1 MMRAPRPAL
10 LSVTAWLL
18 VAAAA
23 TAAEGQS
30 AARPDVAM
38 RAAASAD
45 TGRAAAAAPAA
56 NARRRTLGLADYGR
70 WSRITSSA
78 LSSDG
83 RWLAYTTTPND
94 GDPTVVVRRL
104 DDTLTYRLTVA
115 GSPEFADDARWLATL
130 VQPTEKEAERL
141 RKARKPV
148 PRTAVLLDLQTGRR
162 DSIANAQSI
171 DFAEGGRW
179 VAVRRARTDTT
190 SKATGADVVLR
201 DLRSGATRHLGA
213 VGQLAFNEPPG
224 GDATMLAYTVDANDQ
239 AGNGVYLLELA
250 SGRVTPLLT
259 GAETFD
265 ALAWDESGTRLA
277 ALHGDAPA
285 RMKHRANALAVFSAL
300 NTPAVARVDLP
311 ASAAPAAMVLSENAV
326 PRWSDDGQRV
336 FVGLRAQEV
345 DPAKSDDPVA
355 NVDVWHWKDADV
367 QSVQMVRAN
376 QDRRFTYAAVVDVAS
391 RRLIRLATDSMRTVA
406 YAPDGVFAVGRD
418 DAPYRGGVQWG
429 GGRADYH
436 AVDTRTGARSLIVR
450 GVSRTMGTSP
460 DGRWFLY
467 LKDGKV
473 VAHDLRTRASVNLS
487 DVAGLDFVDAEDDH
501 PYERPIYGVAG
512 WSRDGKSVLLNHRF
526 DLIQVPLQGGKAVNL
541 TRGAGDSAQIRF
553 RLVRLDRPARGGGGG
568 GGGGG
573 GFGAAAAD
581 DEGIDLAQPLVLSAY
596 GEWTKKSGYWVREPD
611 GRLRPL
617 VYDDHN
623 YGALARAEN
632 AARVAFTRQTFEEF
646 PDVWTAA
653 DVGRIASATKTT
665 DANPQLAEYAWG
677 RRVLVDFTNGKGQ
690 RLQGTLTLP
699 AGYEAGKKYPMIV
712 YFYERVSQQ
721 HHQFSQPVYDDRPHF
736 STFAS
741 DGYLVFMP
749 DIVYEEGRPGSSA
762 VDAVTSGVRKV
773 IELGYADPARI
784 GIQGHSWGGYQG
796 SFIITQTD
804 MFRAAVIGA
813 PPANL
818 SSMYG
823 QLYKNTGTVNN
834 GIFEIGQVRM
844 GADSTPWTAHELYES
859 QSPVHQIR
867 NVKTPFLILH
877 GTDDG
882 AVDWLQGVELYNA
895 ARRFGKNVILL
906 SYPGENHHLARKE
919 NTKDFQVRMKQYFDH
934 WLKDAPAPSWMTEG
948 VPHLQKGVTPAAM
961 PTPPSTPPV
970 VPTP

>member
-1 MMRAPRPAL
+1 MRAPHPARPSLA
-10 LSVTAWLL
+10 ALL
-18 VAAAA
+18 VAAT
-23 TAAEGQS
+23 TAVAQGQPAPPTV
-30 AARPDVAM
+30 AARG
-38 RAAASAD
+38 AAAD
-45 TGRAAAAAPAA
+45 TGRPAPAAAPGAA
-56 NARRRTLGLADYGR
+56 ARRALALADYGR
-70 WSRITSSA
+70 WSRITGSA
-78 LSSDG
+78 LSNDG
-83 RWLAYTTTPND
+83 RWLAWTTTPND
-94 GDPTVVVRRL
+94 GDPVVHVRRL
-104 DDTLTYRLTVA
+104 DDTLTYRLSVGA
-115 GSPEFADDARWLATL
+115 SPEFADDGRWLAAL

-148 PRTAVLLDLQTGRR
+148 PRTAVLLDLASGRQ

-171 DFAEGGRW
+171 AFAEGGRW
-179 VAVRRARTDTT
+179 VAVRRARTDTA
-190 SKATGADVVLR
+190 SQATGADVVLR
-201 DLRSGATRHLGA
+201 DLRTGATRHLGA
-213 VGQLAFNEPPG
+213 VGQLAFNAPRG
-224 GDATMLAYTVDANDQ
+224 GDATLLAYTVDAADQ

-250 SGRVTPLLT
+250 SGRVTPLAT
-259 GAETFD
+259 GAERFD
-265 ALAWDESGTRLA
+265 GLAWDESGGRLA

-285 RMKHRANALAVFSAL
+285 KLKHRANALVAFTGL
-300 NTPAVARVDLP
+300 GTPTVARADLAAAAVP
-311 ASAAPAAMVLSENAV
+311 AGMVLSENAA

-336 FVGLRAQEV
+336 FVGLRAQEP
-345 DPAKSDDPVA
+345 DPARSDEPVA

-376 QDRRFTYAAVVDVAS
+376 QDRRFTYAAAFS
-391 RRLIRLATDSMRTVA
+391 LPGRRLVRLATDSMRTVA

-429 GGRADYH
+429 GGKADYH
-436 AVDTRTGARSLIVR
+436 AVDTRTGARSLIVK
-450 GVSRTMGTSP
+450 GITRTMGLSP

-467 LKDGKV
+467 LKDGEV
-473 VAHDLRTRASVNLS
+473 VAHDLRAGASVNLS
-487 DVAGLDFVDAEDDH
+487 DVAGVSFVDAEDDH

-512 WSRDGKSVLLNHRF
+512 WSRDGKSVLLNHRY
-526 DLIQVPLQGGKAVNL
+526 DVIQVPLQGGKAVNL

-553 RLVRLDRPARGGGGG
+553 RVVRLDRPARAGGG

-573 GFGAAAAD
+573 GFGAGAAD
-581 DEGIDLAQPLVLSAY
+581 DEGIDLSKPLVLSAY
-596 GEWTKKSGYWVREPD
+596 GEWTKRSGYWVREPD
-611 GRLRPL
+611 GRLHPL
-617 VYDDHN
+617 VFDDHN
-623 YGALARAEN
+623 YGALTKAED
-632 AARVAFTRQTFEEF
+632 AERVAFTRQTFEEF
-646 PDVWTAA
+646 PDWWTAG
-653 DVGRIASATKTT
+653 DVSRLASAARVT
-665 DANPQLAEYAWG
+665 DANPQRAEYAWG
-677 RRVLVDFTNGKGQ
+677 RRVLVDFTNAKGK

-699 AGYEAGKKYPMIV
+699 ANYEPGRKYPMIV

-736 STFAS
+736 STYAS
-741 DGYLVFMP
+741 DGYMIFMP

-762 VDAVTSGVRKV
+762 LDAVTSGVRKV

-784 GIQGHSWGGYQG
+784 GLQGHSWGGYQG

-804 MFRAAVIGA
+804 MFRAAVVGA

-867 NVKTPFLILH
+867 NVTTPFLILH

-919 NTKDFQVRMKQYFDH
+919 NAKDFQLRMKQYFDH
-934 WLKDAPAPSWMTEG
+934 WLRDAPAPAWMTEG
-948 VPHLQKGVTPAAM
+948 VPHLQKGAATAA
-961 PTPPSTPPV
+961 PTP
-970 VPTP
+970 